1 MILAKDWETFV
12 IRKECR
18 GAKLDTVDFFA
29 NKFAEK
35 LLVGQVCSYV
45 ETEIKLVV
53 AFDKMLDINVS
64 TVKLLS

>member
-1 MILAKDWETFV
+1 MILAKHWEAFV

-18 GAKLDTVDFFA
+18 GAKLDTVDFLA
-29 NKFAEK
+29 DKFVEK

-45 ETEIKLVV
+45 ETEVKLVV
-53 AFDKMLDINVS
+53 AFNKMLHINVS

>member
-1 MILAKDWETFV
+1 VILAKHWEAFV

-18 GAKLDTVDFFA
+18 GAKLDTVDFLA
-29 NKFAEK
+29 DKFAEK

-45 ETEIKLVV
+45 ETEVKLVV
-53 AFDKMLDINVS
+53 AFDKMLHINIS